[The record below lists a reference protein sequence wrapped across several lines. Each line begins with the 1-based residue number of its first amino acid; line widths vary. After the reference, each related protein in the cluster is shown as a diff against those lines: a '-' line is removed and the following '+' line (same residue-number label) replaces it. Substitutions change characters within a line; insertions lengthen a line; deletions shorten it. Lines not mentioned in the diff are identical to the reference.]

1 MGQPYIA
8 SLHQPQV
15 TSPATQTYARHPTSS
30 CQCQTSMPCS
40 TFQLD
45 ANESLTAELPQ
56 TPHFLDQ
63 NLHSLSRLTT
73 SHPIVA
79 SWTWRLFVTI
89 VAVQQPGYFVAS
101 DADVV

>member
-1 MGQPYIA
+1 
-8 SLHQPQV
+8 
-15 TSPATQTYARHPTSS
+15 
-30 CQCQTSMPCS
+30 MPCS

-45 ANESLTAELPQ
+45 VNESLTAELPQ
-56 TPHFLDQ
+56 TPHFLNQ
-63 NLHSLSRLTT
+63 NLHSLPRLGISTIMLT
-73 SHPIVA
+73 ISHPIVA